1 VRRRN
6 VSVFAYSINVLF
18 VDQSFETPAMELALD
33 EALLDL
39 REEEPGEGF
48 LRFWEPRTP
57 CVILGRTNDAAR
69 EVRLDRC
76 GSLGVPVLRRASGG
90 GTVVQGPGCLNF
102 TLVLNMSTDPRLA
115 NPSGTTA
122 LILGRHAPL
131 LGALTGSTVSVMGS
145 SDLAIAGRKFSG
157 NAQRRRLRALL
168 FHGSFLLDF
177 DFALVEDLL
186 PMPSR
191 EPDYR
196 KGRSHADFLMNLH
209 LPAGALKDAL
219 RVCWEADRDAPAV
232 PLEAAARLARD
243 KYATRDWALK

>member
-1 VRRRN
+1 M
-6 VSVFAYSINVLF
+6 LF
-18 VDQSFETPAMELALD
+18 VDHSFDSPAMELALD

-48 LRFWEPRTP
+48 LRFWEPRKP

-76 GSLGVPVLRRASGG
+76 RSLGIPVLRRASGG

-102 TLVLNMSTDPRLA
+102 ALVLNMDA
-115 NPSGTTA
+115 NPELRSPAGTTA
-122 LILGRHAPL
+122 FILGRHAPL
-131 LGALTGSTVSVMGS
+131 LSALAGSTVSVKGS
-145 SDLAIAGRKFSG
+145 SDLAVGERKFSG
-157 NAQRRRLRALL
+157 NSQRRRLRSLL

-177 DFALVEDLL
+177 DFALVEELL

-196 KGRSHADFLMNLH
+196 KGRSHTDFLMNIRI
-209 LPAGALKDAL
+209 PPDALKDAL
-219 RVCWEADRDAPAV
+219 RSCWDADRAPRELPLDAAV
-232 PLEAAARLARD
+232 RLDRE
-243 KYATRDWALK
+243 KYTSDAWTFK

>member
-1 VRRRN
+1 M
-6 VSVFAYSINVLF
+6 LF
-18 VDQSFETPAMELALD
+18 VDHTSDSPAGELALD

-48 LRFWEPRTP
+48 LRFWEPRSP

-76 GSLGVPVLRRASGG
+76 EALGIPVLRRASGG

-102 TLVLNMSTDPRLA
+102 TLVLNMRDDPHLGSA
-115 NPSGTTA
+115 AGAT
-122 LILGRHAPL
+122 LFILRRHAPL
-131 LGALTGSTVSVMGS
+131 IGALTGEAVSVSGS
-145 SDLAIAGRKFSG
+145 SDLTIGGRKFSG

-177 DFALVEDLL
+177 DFALVEELL

-191 EPDYR
+191 EPVYR
-196 KGRSHADFLMNLH
+196 KGRSHADFLANLRI
-209 LPAGALKDAL
+209 PAGALKDGL
-219 RVCWEADRDAPAV
+219 RSCWDAQRAAAGL
-232 PLEAAARLARD
+232 PLREAARLARE
-243 KYATRDWALK
+243 KYSSRDWTNK